1 MPIGIANKIAAITN
15 FQGFNSGNFH
25 FHMIKKIIIVP
36 KKADIRSKSAIPE
49 ILYFLIFNPICY

>member
-25 FHMIKKIIIVP
+25 FHTIKNIIIVA
-36 KKADIRSKSAIPE
+36 KNSNIRSKSVIPE
-49 ILYFLIFNPICY
+49 ILYFLIFNPIC